1 MSDTTATRPARQNLL
16 TPVILILLVV
26 AGAVRVWKID
36 QKNIWLD
43 ESVSWDTGKR
53 PLPELLE
60 QVRGDIHPPGYY
72 VLIHNWMA
80 IAGTSPTALRMMSV
94 LFMLVAIYAA
104 WRLARRWLPPGPT
117 AVALFWIAIS
127 PHLVAYAQE
136 ARMYAAVTAMVL
148 LALLAYRQWTE
159 SAYAS
164 VLALVAFVMCMT
176 TALYLHYFTAL
187 VMAALW
193 LHVLIVGHRRKRLS
207 APVPVSAIGI
217 VVRWAVA
224 NLVIAALYLP
234 WAATAK
240 AQITRG
246 QPWRQAVTIANLPYQ
261 ARVFIQETLLGP
273 HYGVWT
279 LITIGAVLA
288 VAVVVIGWILFGVS
302 LVRRRA
308 IESDL
313 FLFLV
318 TLVPVAAGLAL
329 MPISGQMQLSRY
341 LVYTSPLLILGAAYG
356 LTQMLPRGI
365 ATAAL
370 ATGAVGALTW
380 LGAYFGDTVKDTDV
394 RPAVAAIA
402 ASPTPPVVIVEP
414 EYMSLPIAYYLRDR
428 AITFPPVPSDRELH
442 QVIDDAIAQNA
453 TAPIWV
459 VVEGRWDRFA
469 GFNPAS
475 DPRLVEQT
483 LPETGLRLFAVRR
496 PQPGQ

>member
-1 MSDTTATRPARQNLL
+1 VTSSRRHLYL
-16 TPVILILLVV
+16 VVILVL

-53 PLPELLE
+53 PLPALLE

-72 VLIHNWMA
+72 VLIHDWMA
-80 IAGTSPTALRMMSV
+80 VAGTSPTALRMMSV
-94 LFMLVAIYAA
+94 LFMLIALYAA
-104 WRLARRWLPPGPT
+104 WRLARRWLPPGPM
-117 AVALFWIAIS
+117 AIALLWIAIS

-136 ARMYAAVTAMVL
+136 ARMYAAVTAMVM
-148 LALLAYRQWTE
+148 LALVAYRLWAE

-164 VLALVAFVMCMT
+164 ILALVAFVMCMS

-187 VMAALW
+187 VIAALW
-193 LHVLIVGHRRKRLS
+193 LHVLIVGHRRKRLPG
-207 APVPVSAIGI
+207 PVPVSAIGI

-224 NLVIAALYLP
+224 NLAIVVLYLP
-234 WAATAK
+234 WAATAH

-261 ARVFIQETLLGP
+261 ARVFIQETILGP
-273 HYGVWT
+273 HYGVWM

-288 VAVVVIGWILFGVS
+288 VAVVVIGWVLFGVS

-308 IESDL
+308 VESDL

-318 TLVPVAAGLAL
+318 TLAPIAAGLAL

-356 LTQMLPRGI
+356 LTSALPRAI
-365 ATAAL
+365 ATVTLVAGAL
-370 ATGAVGALTW
+370 GALTW

-402 ASPTPPVVIVEP
+402 ASPTRPVVIVEP

-428 AITFPPVPSDRELH
+428 EITFPPVPSDRELR
-442 QVIDDAIAQNA
+442 QVIDDAVAQSP

-459 VVEGRWDRFA
+459 VIEGRWDRFA
-469 GFNPAS
+469 GFDPAS
-475 DPRLVEQT
+475 DPRLVEQA
-483 LPETGLRLFAVRR
+483 LPDNRLRLFAVKH
-496 PQPGQ
+496 